1 MDLESITRVDGS
13 WIKRMVVRMPRKVDN
28 FRISLE
34 HRINYTRAVVECH
47 GLNIIGRN
55 NQKLFQST

>member
-1 MDLESITRVDGS
+1 
-13 WIKRMVVRMPRKVDN
+13 MVVRMPKKGDD

-34 HRINYTRAVVECH
+34 HRIDYARGVVVCH

-55 NQKLFQST
+55 NQKLF